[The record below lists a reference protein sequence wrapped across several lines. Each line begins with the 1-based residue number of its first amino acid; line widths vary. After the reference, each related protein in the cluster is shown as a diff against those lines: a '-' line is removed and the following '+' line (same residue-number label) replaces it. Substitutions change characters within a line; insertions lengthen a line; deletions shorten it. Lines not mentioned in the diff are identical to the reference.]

1 MRISQKFKQDPSLFE
16 RLDEFASIAQQRIQ
30 SSAKADQLQ
39 AQPEEREEIICD
51 DEILELQRE
60 LEQKAMLEEQQR
72 DLPGLFSARCVA
84 QSTQRIAKQGTQQS
98 LVRPENENSVTG
110 HLGAASAKAKD
121 ARLIYIEEIK
131 Q

>member
-30 SSAKADQLQ
+30 SSAKADQPQ
-39 AQPEEREEIICD
+39 AQPEEREEIFRD

-60 LEQKAMLEEQQR
+60 LEQKAMLEEPQR
-72 DLPGLFSARCVA
+72 DLPGLFSARCAVQNA
-84 QSTQRIAKQGTQQS
+84 TRTAKQGMQQS
-98 LVRPENENSVTG
+98 LIRPENENRETG
-110 HLGAASAKAKD
+110 HLGAAFAKAKD